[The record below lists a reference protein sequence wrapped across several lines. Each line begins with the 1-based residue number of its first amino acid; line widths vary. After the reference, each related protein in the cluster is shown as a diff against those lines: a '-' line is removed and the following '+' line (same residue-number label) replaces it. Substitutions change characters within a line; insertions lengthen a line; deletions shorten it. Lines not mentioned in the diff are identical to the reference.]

1 MNGRYEYS
9 RATLDEASL
18 GPDPMALL
26 RVWLDEATRHEG
38 IVEPTAM
45 ALATALDG
53 RPSNR
58 FVLLR
63 GLDEG
68 LLFYTNYRSRKG
80 RELEANPWAAAT
92 FWWAPLERQVRVEG
106 RVERT
111 TEAESDAYFGS
122 RPAMSR
128 HASAISPQSEPI
140 ASREA
145 LDARLAEAMEADPEG
160 PERPAH
166 WGGYRLIPETVEFW
180 QGRPGRL
187 HDRIRYRREGDGWIV
202 ERLAP

>member
-18 GPDPMALL
+18 GPEPMTLL
-26 RVWLDEATRHEG
+26 RDWLEEASHHQG
-38 IVEPTAM
+38 IVEPAAM
-45 ALATALDG
+45 ALATASDG

-63 GLDEG
+63 GLDAG
-68 LLFYTNYRSRKG
+68 LVFYTNYRSRKG
-80 RELEANPWAAAT
+80 RELDANPWAAAT
-92 FWWAPLERQVRVEG
+92 FWWAPLERQIRIEG

-111 TEAESDAYFGS
+111 SEGESDAYFES
-122 RPAMSR
+122 RPPMSR

-140 ASREA
+140 PSREA
-145 LDARLAEAMEADPEG
+145 LDTRLAEAMEADPEG
-160 PERPAH
+160 PGRPPH
-166 WGGYRLIPETVEFW
+166 WGGYRLVPETVEFW

-187 HDRIRYRREGDGWIV
+187 HDRIRYRKSDDGWIV

>member
-18 GPDPMALL
+18 DDNPIALL
-26 RVWLDEATRHEG
+26 RVWLEEATKHEG

-63 GLDEG
+63 GLDSG
-68 LLFYTNYRSRKG
+68 LVFYTNYRSRKG
-80 RELEANPWAAAT
+80 RELDANPWAAAT
-92 FWWAPLERQVRVEG
+92 LWWAALERQVRIEG

-111 TEAESDAYFGS
+111 TEAESDAYFAS

-128 HASAISPQSEPI
+128 HASAISPQSQPI
-140 ASREA
+140 PSREV
-145 LDARLAEAMEADPEG
+145 LDTRLAEAMEADPEG

-166 WGGYRLIPETVEFW
+166 WGGYRLIPDVVEFW

-187 HDRIRYRREGDGWIV
+187 HDRIRYRREGDRWAM

>member
-1 MNGRYEYS
+1 MIGRYEYS

-18 GPDPMALL
+18 GPEPMALL
-26 RVWLDEATRHEG
+26 KAWLEEASRYEG
-38 IVEPTAM
+38 IVEPSAM

-68 LLFYTNYRSRKG
+68 LLFYTNYLSRKG

-92 FWWAPLERQVRVEG
+92 FWWAPLERQIRVEG
-106 RVERT
+106 RVGRT

-128 HASAISPQSEPI
+128 HASAISPQSQTI
-140 ASREA
+140 LSREV
-145 LDARLAEAMEADPEG
+145 LDNRVAEAMEADPEG

-166 WGGYRLIPETVEFW
+166 WGGYRLIPDTVEFW

-187 HDRIRYRREGDGWIV
+187 HDRIRYRRDGEGWIV